1 MGGRKPPFVADRF
14 LYTHLDFQHLMA
26 VYEFAHPRAR
36 RQGRYDDT
44 VLRDNAREIARP
56 LRSGHSDGSAL
67 EMWRKSDAESGANDP
82 IGRPGTP

>member
-26 VYEFAHPRAR
+26 VYEFAYPRAR

-44 VLRDNAREIARP
+44 VLRDQRQGDSP
-56 LRSGHSDGSAL
+56 PV
-67 EMWRKSDAESGANDP
+67 AEW
-82 IGRPGTP
+82 T